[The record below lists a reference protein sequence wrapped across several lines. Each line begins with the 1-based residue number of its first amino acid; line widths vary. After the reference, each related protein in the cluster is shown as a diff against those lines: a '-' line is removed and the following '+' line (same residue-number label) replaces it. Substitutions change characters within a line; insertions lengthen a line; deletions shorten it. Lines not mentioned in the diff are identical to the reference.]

1 MRDSNA
7 MLPSPGSPRMNKSVF
22 KIRQLQGTLI
32 QLMALITTVKWQ
44 IKSETN
50 DYSKFYMLQV
60 MLFMTNDPAKNKK

>member
-7 MLPSPGSPRMNKSVF
+7 MLSRLAASPRMNKSVF

-32 QLMALITTVKWQ
+32 QLMALTTTVKWQ

-50 DYSKFYMLQV
+50 GYSKF
-60 MLFMTNDPAKNKK
+60 